1 MKVILIL
8 MLMILGGIASNR
20 KMVNL
25 NVILDGIIMLI
36 VICLAIMIIGAM
48 GLLIVSSDNIT
59 LNIVIICFIII
70 FLILMVL
77 IAKNIILGAIR
88 IIDYYIHRKEAFEN
102 GYREI
107 GTIIKIK
114 SEFNTVN
121 STRYYLIVDLNG
133 KKIKSTYFTDNIYT
147 VGENIDILI
156 YKNHHYVVL
165 DN

>member
-1 MKVILIL
+1 MKVILIF
-8 MLMILGGIASNR
+8 MLIILGGIASNK

-36 VICLAIMIIGAM
+36 VICMAIMIIGAV

-59 LNIVIICFIII
+59 LNMVIICFIII
-70 FLILMVL
+70 FFVLMVL
-77 IAKNIILGAIR
+77 IAKNRILGTIR
-88 IIDYYIHRKEAFEN
+88 VIDYYIHRKEAFEN

-121 STRYYLIVDLNG
+121 STRYYLVVDMNG

-156 YKNHHYVVL
+156 YKKHHYVVL
-165 DN
+165 NN

>member
-1 MKVILIL
+1 MKFIFIILLI
-8 MLMILGGIASNR
+8 IIGGIASNKR
-20 KMVNL
+20 MVNL

-36 VICLAIMIIGAM
+36 VICLAIMIISAM

-70 FLILMVL
+70 FLIVMVL